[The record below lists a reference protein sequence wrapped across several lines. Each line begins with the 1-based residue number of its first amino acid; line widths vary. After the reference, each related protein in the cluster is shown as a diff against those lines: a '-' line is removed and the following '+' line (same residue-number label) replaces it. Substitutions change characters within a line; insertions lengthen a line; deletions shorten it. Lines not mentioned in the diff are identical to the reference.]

1 MAQNPLIKRLLD
13 AGVQFT
19 EMTQSRAEAIVKDL
33 VKTGEVQSEQAQ
45 KFVDDLVAR
54 SRKNTDKFL
63 EAVRQEVQ
71 TQVANLGLATQDD
84 IARIEKKLAAFG
96 KPAAK
101 KTAAAKTAAKKKT
114 PAKKSTA
121 KRAATKKSAK
131 K

>member
-84 IARIEKKLAAFG
+84 IARIEKKLAALG